1 MQRSGAMLGNRVL
14 QPSLGLCPVKHPR
27 GDVHVAWL
35 SPGCLQVISEITLAR
50 KAL

>member
-1 MQRSGAMLGNRVL
+1 MQCSGAMLGNRVL

-27 GDVHVAWL
+27 GDVHVARL
-35 SPGCLQVISEITLAR
+35 SPGCLQVISEITLAL